1 MPDYD
6 ANQFNPPAPLA
17 RVTVRTR
24 DRANSVSDVPMLID
38 SGSDT
43 TLIPR
48 SCADRL
54 GLRGETQE
62 GVLLVGFDGSESRA
76 EVVDVEVRFLRRT
89 FRGEFPIIDDEVGIL
104 GRNVLNRLSIVL
116 DGPRLDWHEEKD

>member
-1 MPDYD
+1 
-6 ANQFNPPAPLA
+6 
-17 RVTVRTR
+17 
-24 DRANSVSDVPMLID
+24 MLID